1 MNNKQNNDYYGHTRS
16 EMRVVVPGNYSSVL
30 EIGCGQGEFKQSLKP
45 GVEYWG
51 IEPNK
56 QSAKKASQALS
67 NVLVGDFNS
76 CEKGIHGKQFDL
88 IICNDV
94 IEHMD
99 DYERFLVDIKKYLS
113 PNGYLVASIPNVRYL
128 DNLLHLLFQK
138 DWHYRE
144 AGILDK
150 THLRFFTKKS
160 LLRTLNELDWDVTL
174 IKGINRYGSNRFG
187 PRLVLSY
194 LGQLLFGTDS
204 AYMQYAIQVKVR
216 K

>member
-144 AGILDK
+144 A
-150 THLRFFTKKS
+150 
-160 LLRTLNELDWDVTL
+160 ELDWDVTL